1 MAAPVFLQQGN
12 ASVVTTGN
20 LTVVIPAVEQANDIL
35 VVAMVAWVPNTTTG
49 ANTVAAPTG
58 WTKFTPAVTT
68 ITGGL
73 IDAEYA
79 FFWKRAVGGDAD
91 PVFVRPTGWDTG
103 TDTCWYGR
111 SYVIRGCA
119 TTGDPW
125 DTITNTA
132 ISTAANPAFPAI
144 TVSGTERLAVVF
156 AVKTDNTALPTAA
169 TGYTVQL
176 ETNTT
181 TGTDAAINS
190 YTISSTNSSVSAV
203 TPTGGVAPAQGG
215 TVYFGISFK
224 SPAVVTTDRTASGS
238 GAGTE
243 SATRNFFSILNVTAT
258 GSGTGTETAT
268 GANLTTNRTASG
280 SGAGTESATGVFAA
294 PITRT
299 ADGSGSGT
307 ESATR
312 NFFTPVVFSRTASGS
327 GTGTQ
332 TAVRVVVKV
341 RTALTDGG
349 RGGAI
354 AGFTPKLTGFSSNS
368 WPTTGTEI
376 KAMSFVGNGGTV
388 ASVSFAMARRNAGET
403 GLLYAKLYAHTGT
416 YGTTGTGTGAALAT
430 SNPIDITTISTSSP
444 LGRVNTTF
452 TFPDGQKYVLANGT
466 NYVIGVQY
474 TGTGVVNP
482 VSIEGAQTSV
492 NNYYAGNG
500 STFSIIWSTITLD
513 YCFMVEG
520 VSATGAVTRVR
531 TATGSGTGTQSAT
544 GQILIT
550 TNRTATGS
558 GTGTESSTELR
569 TVLRTAT
576 SAGTSSETADDQLD
590 HFKTATGSGSGTSLA
605 HIALNRVRT
614 GSGTALGTTG
624 GSVTFI
630 VTRIRTAT
638 GSGSGTESATPNV
651 IRFINRTATGSGI
664 GTQTATG
671 NRFLVRFAS
680 GVGYSDSTADDQL
693 THFKTATGFGIG
705 IGFADEDITHIRTA
719 TGTGSGTSSI
729 TYEIFISAV
738 ATGFGQG
745 SSTATSIHGAFRNAT
760 GTGNGF
766 SVAISK
772 IPPVGI
778 NWAYWGADALI
789 R

>member
-12 ASVVTTGN
+12 ASVVTNGN

-35 VVAMVAWVPNTTTG
+35 VVAMVAWVPNTGTG

-58 WTKFTPAVTT
+58 WTKFTPATTT

-125 DTITNTA
+125 DTITSTA

-176 ETNTT
+176 ETNTA

-190 YTISSTNSSVSAV
+190 YTVSSTNASVSAV

-224 SPAVVTTDRTASGS
+224 SPAVVVTDRTASGS
-238 GAGTE
+238 GAGSE
-243 SATRNFFSILNVTAT
+243 SATGSFFSILDVTAT

-268 GANLTTNRTASG
+268 GANLTKNRTASG
-280 SGAGTESATGVFAA
+280 SGTGTESATGVFAT
-294 PITRT
+294 PISRT
-299 ADGSGSGT
+299 ATGSGSGT

-312 NFFTPVVFSRTASGS
+312 NFFTPVVFSRTATGS

-332 TAVRVVVKV
+332 TAVRVIVKV
-341 RTALTDGG
+341 RTARQTGG
-349 RGGAI
+349 FGGAVD
-354 AGFTPKLTGFSSNS
+354 AFNTGTTRATSTLGGFSQGVGQSFIGDGRKLS
-368 WPTTGTEI
+368 SIDFFIGDQGTGT
-376 KAMSFVGNGGTV
+376 GTV
-388 ASVSFAMARRNAGET
+388 TAYIF
-403 GLLYAKLYAHTGT
+403 AHTGT
-416 YGTTGTGTGAALAT
+416 FGSTDGSTGGRATGSPLAT
-430 SNPIDITTISTSSP
+430 SVSIDISSLPTTNAQT
-444 LGRVNTTF
+444 RFV
-452 TFPDGQKYVLANGT
+452 FPDSDKITLVAGTYYVAAMEATVTSGAMT
-466 NYVIGVQY
+466 FGVIIDSNVPLHHGNRTSKDTRFTTWNPSIHELCFIVEAVSAV
-474 TGTGVVNP
+474 GVV
-482 VSIEGAQTSV
+482 IKTS
-492 NNYYAGNG
+492 
-500 STFSIIWSTITLD
+500 
-513 YCFMVEG
+513 
-520 VSATGAVTRVR
+520 
-531 TATGSGTGTQSAT
+531 TATGSGTSTQSAT
-544 GQILIT
+544 GQVLIT
-550 TNRTATGS
+550 INRTATGS

-576 SAGTSSETADDQLD
+576 GAGTSSDTADDQLD
-590 HFKTATGSGSGTSLA
+590 HFKTATGSGTGTSLA

-638 GSGSGTESATPNV
+638 GGGSGTESATPDV
-651 IRFINRTATGSGI
+651 IAFFTRTATGSGT
-664 GTQTATG
+664 GTQAASG

-693 THFKTATGFGIG
+693 THFKTATGFGTG
-705 IGFADEDITHIRTA
+705 IGFADEDIIHIRTA
-719 TGTGSGTSSI
+719 TGTGFGTSSI
-729 TYEIFISAV
+729 TYQIFISAV
-738 ATGFGQG
+738 ATGSGQG